1 MSLVMTTR
9 GRKGPVR
16 LWTPAPRGPKL
27 ARYVMCGE
35 GGPFILGTVYAFV
48 LGTMG
53 NWFLYGVGLY
63 GSTVLTAGLLS
74 TVALVLVCLWLG
86 SRYGNLW
93 VGSAVDHGKDD
104 EQRHGCCAEHN

>member
-1 MSLVMTTR
+1 
-9 GRKGPVR
+9 
-16 LWTPAPRGPKL
+16 
-27 ARYVMCGE
+27 MCGE

-63 GSTVLTAGLLS
+63 GGTVLTVVLLS
-74 TVALVLVCLWLG
+74 TVALVFASLWFG

-93 VGSAVDHGKDD
+93 AGPAVDHD
-104 EQRHGCCAEHN
+104 EDGQQQRGCCTEHD